1 MLAAHICR
9 PYFHGRSC
17 PMRLLKKRYYVSQE
31 DAPLHSRL
39 WRKTIHRQVPAF
51 PKTVQIQTM
60 TGCNAACIF
69 CPYCETVD
77 SQPKGRMSPSL
88 FEQIIDEIA
97 RHPVRRISPYLM
109 NEPLLDPGLFDK
121 LAILRDRCP
130 KARIVLTT
138 NGSLLTPENRGKLIQ
153 SRALHAVY
161 ISFQGIEKEGY
172 EATMRGSLV
181 FEKSKARVDA
191 FIDEWQRMPARERF
205 KIVVTMVATNKIDV
219 RKAVSYWQAK
229 GVQSKW
235 TRLENRGGN
244 TLNAQL
250 LCKNGLRPHTH
261 CTRLFKQAYI
271 MFNGDMVLCCTDYT
285 RQVVLGNLA
294 DNSIEAIWNGT
305 KAREIRALYS
315 SGRSDLIPLCRE
327 CEIAGSDDE
336 F

>member
-1 MLAAHICR
+1 ML
-9 PYFHGRSC
+9 
-17 PMRLLKKRYYVSQE
+17 LLKKRYYAPREE
-31 DAPLHSRL
+31 DTLSSRL
-39 WRKTIHRQVPAF
+39 WNKTLRRSVPPF
-51 PKTVQIQTM
+51 PRTVQIQTV

-69 CPYCETVD
+69 CPYSETVD
-77 SQPKGRMSPSL
+77 SQPKGRMNPSL
-88 FEQIIDEIA
+88 FEQIVAEMA

-121 LAILRDRCP
+121 LTLLRDRCP

-138 NGSLLTPENRGKLIQ
+138 NGSLLTPEIGGRLIQ

-172 EATMRGSLV
+172 EETMRGNLV
-181 FEKSKARVDA
+181 FEKTKARVDA
-191 FIDEWQRMPARERF
+191 FIDEWQHIPSRERF

-219 RKAVSYWQAK
+219 HKAVSYWQAK

-250 LCKNGLRPHTH
+250 LSKNGMRPHTN

-285 RQVVLGNLA
+285 RQVVLGNVV
-294 DNSIEAIWNGT
+294 NSSIESVWNGS

-336 F
+336 I

>member
-1 MLAAHICR
+1 M
-9 PYFHGRSC
+9 
-17 PMRLLKKRYYVSQE
+17 MLLKKRYYVSQE
-31 DAPLHSRL
+31 NETLPSRL
-39 WRKTIHRQVPAF
+39 WKKAVRRQVPAF
-51 PKTVQIQTM
+51 PRTVQIQTI

-69 CPYCETVD
+69 CPYSETVD

-88 FEQIIDEIA
+88 FEQIIDEMA

-138 NGSLLTPENRGKLIQ
+138 NGSLLTHENRGKLIQ
-153 SRALHAVY
+153 SKALHAVY

-172 EATMRGSLV
+172 EETMRGSLV
-181 FEKSKARVDA
+181 FEKTKARVDA
-191 FIDEWQRMPARERF
+191 FIAEWQRLPVKQRF

-219 RKAVSYWQAK
+219 RKAVSYWRAK

-244 TLNAQL
+244 TLNTQL
-250 LCKNGLRPHTH
+250 LSQNGMRPHTN

-271 MFNGDMVLCCTDYT
+271 LFNGDMVLCCTDYT
-285 RQVVLGNLA
+285 RQVLLGNIMGS
-294 DNSIEAIWNGT
+294 SIESVWNGS
-305 KAREIRALYS
+305 KAKEIRTLYA

-336 F
+336 I